1 MKAVAVAIIVYFVVA
16 LSGQKTTPYLTLRI
30 LDVGQGDAILM
41 RLPDNQDILV
51 DGGPDDRVSQQ
62 LGRYMPL
69 GDRTIELLIISH
81 NHADHIGGLKS
92 ILEQYE
98 VKQIWISG
106 AIHTTDRYLELL
118 ALIKEKQIPTIAVE
132 VGQQHKIGPVELLTL
147 YPPAGLV
154 GQELEDQHDATIVLK
169 VSYQQFCA
177 ILTGDINTGEQK
189 HEPQILEFATKL
201 EQSLD
206 CQVLKVTH
214 HGSASGS
221 SLAFLKSV
229 SPKVA
234 VISVG
239 ANNRYGHPAPSV
251 LQRLESIG
259 ASIYRTDRHGSVTVK
274 TDGLKYWTNSA
285 K

>member
-1 MKAVAVAIIVYFVVA
+1 MAVITYLIVAI
-16 LSGQKTTPYLTLRI
+16 SDQKTTPYLTLHF

-41 RLPDNQDILV
+41 RLPDNQDILI
-51 DGGPDDRVSQQ
+51 DSGPDDRVNQR

-81 NHADHIGGLKS
+81 NHADHIGGIKS

-118 ALIKEKQIPTIAVE
+118 SLINEKQIPTITVE
-132 VGQQHKIGPVELLTL
+132 TGQQHKIGPVELLTL
-147 YPPAGLV
+147 YPPTGMV
-154 GQELEDQHDATIVLK
+154 GRQLEDQHDATIVLK
-169 VSYQQFCA
+169 VSYQQFCT
-177 ILTGDINTGEQK
+177 ILTGDINTNKQQ
-189 HEPQILEFATKL
+189 HEPQILELATRL

-221 SLAFLKSV
+221 SLPFLTTV
-229 SPKVA
+229 TPEVA

-239 ANNRYGHPAPSV
+239 AENRYGHPAPSA
-251 LQRLESIG
+251 LQRLESVG
-259 ASIYRTDRHGSVTVK
+259 ASIYRTDLHGSVTIK
-274 TDGLKYWTNSA
+274 SDGQKYWTNSEN
-285 K
+285 